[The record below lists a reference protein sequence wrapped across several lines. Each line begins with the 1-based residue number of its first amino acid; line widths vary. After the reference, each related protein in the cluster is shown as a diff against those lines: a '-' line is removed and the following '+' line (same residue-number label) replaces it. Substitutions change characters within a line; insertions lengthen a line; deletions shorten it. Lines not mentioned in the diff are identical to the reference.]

1 MGALRFPPFAAPAG
15 GGAELIPGNPRVWL
29 RALRPAQWLKNA
41 VLPAAYF
48 FARWDPSQQA
58 RVEGL
63 APALAAATAILCFCS
78 VSSGVYLINDLRD
91 LEADRI
97 HPIKRCRPLAAGAI
111 SVKAA
116 AAVAALLLAIGLGGS
131 LALPPAFSAVL
142 GAYLLM
148 QAAYTFALKRISYV
162 DVFVIASGFVL
173 RAVAGATALAVRIS
187 PWLLLCT
194 FLLALFL
201 ALCKRR
207 HEKILL
213 EGAVGAEHR
222 AALAGYDRYLL
233 DMQIAVVAASTLVC
247 YAIYT
252 LSEETVRRFG
262 TNRLGLTIPFV
273 IFGLFRYMELVY
285 RHDEGGR
292 PEKVLLTDKIL
303 IATVA
308 CYLLTALIVFL
319 SV

>member
-1 MGALRFPPFAAPAG
+1 MSIFRAWLPWV
-15 GGAELIPGNPRVWL
+15 RV
-29 RALRPAQWLKNA
+29 LRPAQWLKNGI
-41 VLPAAYF
+41 VPAAYF
-48 FARWDPSQQA
+48 FAKWDPSQSAHVQGVMPLLFEA
-58 RVEGL
+58 V
-63 APALAAATAILCFCS
+63 AVVCFCC
-78 VSSGVYLINDLRD
+78 VSSGVYLINDIRD
-91 LEADRI
+91 IEADRA
-97 HPIKRCRPLAAGAI
+97 HPFKCRRPLAAGEIRAP
-111 SVKAA
+111 A
-116 AAVAALLLAIGLGGS
+116 AAVAAACLLFAGMAGS
-131 LALPPAFSAVL
+131 LVLPQAFTGVL
-142 GAYLLM
+142 GAYCLM
-148 QAAYTFALKRISYV
+148 QFCYTFALKRIPYV
-162 DVFVIASGFVL
+162 DVFVIATGFVL
-173 RAVAGATALAVRIS
+173 RAIAGAAALTVRIS

-213 EGAVGAEHR
+213 EEGGEQHR

-233 DMQIAVVAASTLVC
+233 DLQIAITSSATVVC

-273 IFGLFRYMELVY
+273 VFGIFRYLELVY

-292 PEKVLLTDKIL
+292 PEKVMLTDKVL

-308 CYLLTALIVFL
+308 LFMLTALAVFL